1 MAVITLLADST
12 TLVLNGTA
20 LPDLIEGD
28 YLELNP
34 VNSLT
39 SHINSAAGGVNINK
53 RVDGAVYDLIVRVQ
67 KYSASDV
74 FLNSA
79 SNQEEITVFDGSVKE
94 GYIRDGN
101 AGAESYILENGSITT
116 RPSNVKNNQDGNAA
130 MEYKIRFR
138 NVTRNI

>member
-1 MAVITLLADST
+1 MALIQLAADST

-20 LPDLIEGD
+20 IVDLIEGD

-34 VNSLT
+34 VNALT
-39 SHINSAAGGVNINK
+39 SHVNSASGGVNIHK
-53 RVDGAVYDLIVRVQ
+53 RVDANVHDLIVRVQ
-67 KYSASDV
+67 RFSNGDI

-79 SNQEEITVFDGSVKE
+79 SNQDAPTVFNGSVKE
-94 GYIRDGN
+94 DFIKDGT

-116 RPSNVKNNQDGNAA
+116 RPANVKNNQDGNGV
-130 MEYKIRFR
+130 MEYTLRFR